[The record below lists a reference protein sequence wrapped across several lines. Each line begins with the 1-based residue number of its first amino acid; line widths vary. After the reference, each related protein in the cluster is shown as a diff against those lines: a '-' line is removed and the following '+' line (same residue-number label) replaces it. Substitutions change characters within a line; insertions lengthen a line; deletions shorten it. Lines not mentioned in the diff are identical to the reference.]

1 MVKPNKLAGLPPGF
15 ASLKDRAMRHLSRF
29 ASTEAGLV
37 RVLDR
42 SIQRW
47 ATAAKAEGKD
57 VQEDVASA
65 RAAVR
70 QVVVSLAEAGI
81 VDDEVYAA
89 ARARHLLR
97 AGRSRRATASHLA
110 SKGIRADVVEAV
122 LPDEDQELASAL
134 AYARRRRVGPFRIDA
149 ADEAKMRD
157 LATLARAGFSRAVA
171 ERALAMD
178 AEAAE
183 AIVLALRQS

>member
-1 MVKPNKLAGLPPGF
+1 MAKSLKPAGRAPGF
-15 ASLKDRAMRHLSRF
+15 ASLQERAMRHLSRF
-29 ASTEAGLV
+29 ASTEAGLM

-42 SIQRW
+42 SVQRW
-47 ATAAKAEGKD
+47 ATAAKADGKD
-57 VQEDVASA
+57 VEEDVASA
-65 RAAVR
+65 RSAVR
-70 QVVVSLAEAGI
+70 QVVASLAKAGI
-81 VDDEVYAA
+81 VDDAVYAA
-89 ARARHLLR
+89 ARARRLMR

-110 SKGIRADVVEAV
+110 SKGIRSDVAEMV
-122 LPDEDQELASAL
+122 LPNEDQELPSAL
-134 AYARRRRVGPFRIDA
+134 TYARRRRIGPFRLGAVED
-149 ADEAKMRD
+149 AKMRD